1 MSYQPY
7 KKSIWLSTT
16 MALLTANL
24 FAQSPANIENK
35 ISVRWEVPT
44 GISLKKNP
52 TSKLIIKNT
61 DSQQIAL
68 KDWSLWFNFIRG
80 IDAKSVDS
88 RFKLSHRNG
97 DLFQIEFAK
106 NNLTLQPKDTIEIN
120 FTTLGGL
127 INYTD
132 GPIGLYVSYDGKDT
146 YADIKNYEAQRNTF
160 TAEQRKAYLEQ
171 KFASNELLS
180 KGSQQDILPLPAQ
193 ASFDK
198 TKSFRL
204 TNTVSINND
213 NDFNNEAGL
222 FIQFLKDQTGI
233 QAQKSTSKD
242 AQIKIVKTAGFED
255 EAYTLNIDSKGIEI
269 KASTATGA
277 FYGLQSLKS
286 LIPAAA
292 WSKTNKSLN
301 FPYAQVKDQP
311 RFPYRGLMLDVARN
325 FHSKAEVLRILD
337 AMAQYKLNKFHFHF
351 IDDEGW
357 RLEIPGLPELT
368 EVGSVRSANFKD
380 GKAIQP
386 AYGSG
391 AVAKE
396 KQYLST
402 QDYIEILRYAAARHI
417 DVIPEI
423 ETPGHARAA
432 IKSMEARYNKL
443 KKAGDLKGAEEY
455 LLHDPEDLSVYNSAQ
470 NWNDNVLNPA
480 LPSSYHF
487 LSKVI
492 DEVKKM
498 HEQAGVPLKIID
510 LGGDE
515 TPAGV
520 WEKSPKIEA
529 FMKENNITSVHDVWP
544 YYINRINELCHSKG
558 LIMSGWEE
566 MGMKNF
572 GKGMDVNPALADHN
586 INLNVWNNLIGG
598 GQEDLAYRLANAGY
612 KVVFTSAYNN
622 YLDMTWDHNFAEP
635 GHSWVGLVDI
645 NKTYSFAPENYFI
658 NLFKDNSGNELPK
671 DFAKN
676 KVHLTEKG
684 KANFLGVKAGLWSE
698 KINNDTRLE
707 EMIFPRLLAVADRGW
722 APEQSWENGENFDH
736 QTYQKSYAGFMQKLG
751 NDELKKLDKLNKGY
765 HYRVPAVGV
774 KLIDGKLTAN
784 TDYPGFKIYYSEDNT
799 EPTLKSKE
807 YKGAIP
813 FNSKSTYKFR
823 VITPIG
829 DLGIVSTY

>member
-1 MSYQPY
+1 MNIQPY
-7 KKSIWLSTT
+7 KKSIWLSAT

-24 FAQSPANIENK
+24 FAQSPSNIENK

-44 GISLKKNP
+44 GKSLKKNP
-52 TSKLIIKNT
+52 TSKLIIQNN
-61 DSQQIAL
+61 DSQQLAL

-106 NNLTLQPKDTIEIN
+106 SNLTLKPKDTIEIN

-132 GPIGLYVSYDGKDT
+132 GPIGLYISYDDKGT
-146 YADIKNYEAQRNTF
+146 YADIKKYDAQKNTF
-160 TAEQRKAYLEQ
+160 TQEQQRTYLEQ
-171 KFASNELLS
+171 KFASNALLA
-180 KGSQQDILPLPAQ
+180 KGKQQDILPLPEQ
-193 ASFDK
+193 ITVDR
-198 TKSFRL
+198 TKSFKL
-204 TNTVSINND
+204 TNTISISND
-213 NDFNNEAGL
+213 PEFNNETAL
-222 FIQFLKDQTGI
+222 FIQFLQEQTAVKG
-233 QAQKSTSKD
+233 QKSPNRE
-242 AQIKIVKTAGFED
+242 AQIKIVKETGFAD
-255 EAYTLNIDSKGIEI
+255 EAYALNIDNKGIEI
-269 KASTATGA
+269 KASTATGV

-286 LIPAAA
+286 LLPATD
-292 WSKTNKSLN
+292 WNSKNKTLN
-301 FPYAQVKDQP
+301 FPYAQIKDQP
-311 RFPYRGLMLDVARN
+311 RFPYRGFMLDIARN

-357 RLEIPGLPELT
+357 RLQIPGLPELT
-368 EVGSVRSANFKD
+368 EIGSVRSANYKD
-380 GKAIQP
+380 GNAIQP

-391 AVAKE
+391 AATKE

-402 QDYIEILRYAAARHI
+402 QDYMDILKYAAARHI

-432 IKSMEARYNKL
+432 IKSMEARYHKL
-443 KKAGDLKGAEEY
+443 KKAGDLKAAEEY
-455 LLHDPEDLSVYNSAQ
+455 VLHDPEDKSIYNSAQ

-492 DEVKKM
+492 DEIKKM
-498 HEQAGVPLKIID
+498 HDQAGVPLKVID

-515 TPAGV
+515 TPAGA

-529 FMKENNITSVHDVWP
+529 FMKENNISSVHDVWP

-572 GKGMDVNPALADHN
+572 GKGMDVNPALADHS

-622 YLDMTWDHNFAEP
+622 YMDMAWDHNFAEP

-645 NKTYSFAPENYFI
+645 NKTYSFAPENYYI
-658 NLFKDNSGNELPK
+658 NLAKDNSGNDLSK

-684 KANFLGVKAGLWSE
+684 KANFLGVKAALWSE
-698 KINNDTRLE
+698 KINNDIRLE

-722 APEQSWENGENFDH
+722 APEQSWENGENFDN
-736 QTYQKSYAGFMQKLG
+736 QTYQKGYASFMQKLG

-765 HYRVPAVGV
+765 HYRIPAVGV
-774 KLIDGKLTAN
+774 KLENGKLVAN
-784 TDYPGFKIYYSEDNT
+784 TDYPGFKIYYTEDNT

-813 FNSKSTYKFR
+813 LNNKSTYKFR
-823 VITPIG
+823 AITQNG
-829 DLGIVSTY
+829 GLGIVSTY